1 MTTEAKVGAFVLS
14 SCAVLA
20 FTVIYLLNAQY
31 SGGTVQYR
39 TYLRYAGG
47 LEPGA
52 SVLYGG
58 IDVGRVSAVR
68 PWSSDPTRIEIL
80 LEVKKNTPLNEKS
93 VAKLGFVSVM
103 NNAALSITTGT
114 IDAKRLPPGSAIASQ
129 EAASLDEIAGKL
141 ATVADSA
148 NTLIMQAQ
156 GELNDVS
163 GNMNH
168 LIGNL
173 NMMTGPPNQKKVQ
186 AILDN
191 VDQLL
196 TAERPKIDR
205 LTDQLTKLS
214 EHADDAIQNVNGTVT
229 DLRAPVRQDLAQLQM
244 TLEEA
249 RGLLQSM
256 QVIVKANDY
265 KIDDTMENL
274 REATDNLNQF
284 TNTLKQRPWS
294 LIRTKQ
300 PGDRQVPSN
309 PVNAGGSK

>member
-14 SCAVLA
+14 CFAVVA
-20 FTVIYLLNAQY
+20 FTIIYLLNAHH

-58 IDVGRVSAVR
+58 MNVGKVTAVR
-68 PWSSDPTRIEIL
+68 PWSADPTRIEIL
-80 LEVKKNTPLNEKS
+80 LEVKKDTPLNEKS

-103 NNAALSITTGT
+103 NSAALSITTGT
-114 IDAKRLPPGSAIASQ
+114 IDAKRLPPNSPIPSQ

-141 ATVADSA
+141 AGVADSA
-148 NTLIMQAQ
+148 NALMTQAQ
-156 GELNDVS
+156 GELNEIS
-163 GNMNH
+163 GNVNH
-168 LIGNL
+168 LLANL
-173 NMMTGPPNQKKVQ
+173 DTMTGPRNQKKVQ

-191 VDQLL
+191 IDRVVAD
-196 TAERPKIDR
+196 AKPKIER
-205 LTDQLTKLS
+205 LTDQLTRVTD
-214 EHADDAIQNVNGTVT
+214 HADETIQNVNGTVT
-229 DLRAPVRQDLAQLQM
+229 VLRDPIRKDLAELQS

-256 QVIVKANDY
+256 QVVVRANDY
-265 KIDDTMENL
+265 KIDDTVENL

-284 TNTLKQRPWS
+284 TNSLKQRPWS
-294 LIRTKQ
+294 LVRVKQ
-300 PGDRQVPSN
+300 PEDRQVP
-309 PVNAGGSK
+309 K

>member
-14 SCAVLA
+14 CFAVLA

-47 LEPGA
+47 IAPGA

-58 IDVGRVSAVR
+58 MNVGKVTAVR
-68 PWSSDPTRIEIL
+68 PWTADPTRIEIL
-80 LEVKKNTPLNEKS
+80 LEVKKDTPLNEKS

-103 NNAALSITTGT
+103 NSAALSITTGT
-114 IDAKRLPPGSAIASQ
+114 IDAKRLPPDSTVASQ

-148 NTLIMQAQ
+148 NTLITQAQ
-156 GELNDVS
+156 GELNDIS
-163 GNMNH
+163 GNVNH
-168 LIGNL
+168 LLANL
-173 NMMTGPPNQKKVQ
+173 DTMTGPRNQKKVQ

-191 VDQLL
+191 IDRVVAD
-196 TAERPKIDR
+196 ARPKIER
-205 LTDQLTKLS
+205 LTDQLTRVTD
-214 EHADDAIQNVNGTVT
+214 HADETIQNVNGTVT
-229 DLRAPVRQDLAQLQM
+229 VLRDPMRKDLAELQS

-256 QVIVKANDY
+256 QVIVRANDY
-265 KIDDTMENL
+265 KIDDTVENL

-284 TNTLKQRPWS
+284 TNSLKQRPWS
-294 LIRTKQ
+294 LVRVKQ
-300 PGDRQVPSN
+300 PEDRQVP
-309 PVNAGGSK
+309 K

>member
-14 SCAVLA
+14 CFAVFA
-20 FTVIYLLNAQY
+20 FTIIYLLNAQY

-47 LEPGA
+47 IAPGA

-58 IDVGRVSAVR
+58 MNVGKVTAVR
-68 PWSSDPTRIEIL
+68 PWTADPTRIEIL
-80 LEVKKNTPLNEKS
+80 LEVKKDAPLNEKS

-103 NNAALSITTGT
+103 NSAALSITTGT
-114 IDAKRLPPGSAIASQ
+114 IDAKRLPPDSTIASQ

-148 NTLIMQAQ
+148 NMLITQAQ
-156 GELNDVS
+156 GELNDIS
-163 GNMNH
+163 GNVNH
-168 LIGNL
+168 LLANL
-173 NMMTGPPNQKKVQ
+173 DTMTGPRNQKKVQ

-191 VDQLL
+191 IDRVVAD
-196 TAERPKIDR
+196 ARPKIER
-205 LTDQLTKLS
+205 LTDQLTRVTD
-214 EHADDAIQNVNGTVT
+214 HADETIQNVNGTVT
-229 DLRAPVRQDLAQLQM
+229 VLRDPMRKDLAELQS

-256 QVIVKANDY
+256 QVVVRANDY
-265 KIDDTMENL
+265 KIDDTVENL

-284 TNTLKQRPWS
+284 TNSLKQRPWS
-294 LIRTKQ
+294 LVRVKQ
-300 PGDRQVPSN
+300 PDDRQVP
-309 PVNAGGSK
+309 K

>member
-14 SCAVLA
+14 CVAVLA

-58 IDVGRVSAVR
+58 MNVGRVTAVR
-68 PWSSDPTRIEIL
+68 PWAADPTRIEIL
-80 LEVKKNTPLNEKS
+80 LEIKKDTPLNEKS
-93 VAKLGFVSVM
+93 VAKLGFTSVM
-103 NNAALSITTGT
+103 NSAALSITTGT
-114 IDAKRLPPGSAIASQ
+114 IEAKRIPPNSTVASQ

-141 ATVADSA
+141 AGVADNA
-148 NTLIMQAQ
+148 NMLMTQAQ
-156 GELNDVS
+156 GELNDIS

-168 LIGNL
+168 LLANL
-173 NMMTGPPNQKKVQ
+173 DAMTGPRNQKKVQ
-186 AILDN
+186 TILDN
-191 VDQLL
+191 IDRVVAD
-196 TAERPKIDR
+196 ARPKIER
-205 LTDQLTKLS
+205 LTDQLTRVTD
-214 EHADDAIQNVNGTVT
+214 HADETIQNVNGTVT
-229 DLRAPVRQDLAQLQM
+229 VLRDPMRKDLAELQR

-256 QVIVKANDY
+256 QVVVRANDY
-265 KIDDTMENL
+265 KIDDTVENL

-284 TNTLKQRPWS
+284 TNSLKQRPWS
-294 LIRTKQ
+294 LVRVKQ
-300 PGDRQVPSN
+300 PEDRQVP
-309 PVNAGGSK
+309 K

>member
-14 SCAVLA
+14 CFAVFA
-20 FTVIYLLNAQY
+20 FTIIYLLNAQY

-58 IDVGRVSAVR
+58 MNVGKVTAVR
-68 PWSSDPTRIEIL
+68 PWSADPTRIEIL
-80 LEVKKNTPLNEKS
+80 LEVKKDTPLNEKS

-103 NNAALSITTGT
+103 NSAALSITTGT
-114 IDAKRLPPGSAIASQ
+114 IDAKRLPPDSTVASK

-148 NTLIMQAQ
+148 NTLITQAQ
-156 GELNDVS
+156 GELNDIS
-163 GNMNH
+163 GNVNH
-168 LIGNL
+168 LLANL
-173 NMMTGPPNQKKVQ
+173 DTMTGPRNQKKVQ

-191 VDQLL
+191 IDRVVAD
-196 TAERPKIDR
+196 ARPKIER
-205 LTDQLTKLS
+205 LTDQLTRVTD
-214 EHADDAIQNVNGTVT
+214 HADETIQNVNGTVT
-229 DLRAPVRQDLAQLQM
+229 VLRDPMRKDLAELQS

-256 QVIVKANDY
+256 QVVVRANDY
-265 KIDDTMENL
+265 KIEDTVENL

-284 TNTLKQRPWS
+284 TNSLKQRPWS
-294 LIRTKQ
+294 LVRVKQ
-300 PGDRQVPSN
+300 PEDRQVP
-309 PVNAGGSK
+309 K

>member
-14 SCAVLA
+14 CFAVLA

-31 SGGTVQYR
+31 SGGAVQYR

-58 IDVGRVSAVR
+58 MNVGKVTAVR
-68 PWSSDPTRIEIL
+68 TWAADPTRIEIL
-80 LEVKKNTPLNEKS
+80 LEVKKDTPLNEKS

-103 NNAALSITTGT
+103 NSAALSITTGT
-114 IDAKRLPPGSAIASQ
+114 IDAKRLPPDSTITSK

-148 NTLIMQAQ
+148 NTLITQAQ
-156 GELNDVS
+156 GELNDIS

-168 LIGNL
+168 LLANL
-173 NMMTGPPNQKKVQ
+173 DTMTGPQNQKKVQ

-191 VDQLL
+191 IDRLVAD
-196 TAERPKIDR
+196 ERPKIAR
-205 LTDQLTKLS
+205 LTDQLAKVS
-214 EHADDAIQNVNGTVT
+214 EHADDTIQNVNGTVT
-229 DLRAPVRQDLAQLQM
+229 DLRAPMRKDLAELQV

-249 RGLLQSM
+249 KGLLQSVQM
-256 QVIVKANDY
+256 IVRANDY
-265 KIDDTMENL
+265 KINDTVESL

-284 TNTLKQRPWS
+284 TNSLKQRPWS
-294 LIRTKQ
+294 LVRVKQ
-300 PGDRQVPSN
+300 PEDRQVP
-309 PVNAGGSK
+309 K

>member
-1 MTTEAKVGAFVLS
+1 MTTEAKVGAFVLG
-14 SCAVLA
+14 CFAVLA

-31 SGGTVQYR
+31 RGGTVQYR

-58 IDVGRVSAVR
+58 MNVGKVTAVR
-68 PWSSDPTRIEIL
+68 PWAADPTRIEIL

-103 NNAALSITTGT
+103 NSAALSITTGT
-114 IDAKRLPPGSAIASQ
+114 IDAKRLPPDSTVASQ

-148 NTLIMQAQ
+148 NTLITQAR

-168 LIGNL
+168 LLANL
-173 NMMTGPPNQKKVQ
+173 DTMTGPGNQKKVQ
-186 AILDN
+186 SILDN
-191 VDQLL
+191 VDRL
-196 TAERPKIDR
+196 AAEERPKIDR
-205 LTDQLTKLS
+205 LTDQLVRVS
-214 EHADDAIQNVNGTVT
+214 EHADATIQNVNGTVT
-229 DLRAPVRQDLAQLQM
+229 DLHAPMRKDLAELQT

-249 RGLLQSM
+249 KGLLQSM
-256 QVIVKANDY
+256 QVIVRANDF
-265 KIDDTMENL
+265 KIGDTVENL

-284 TNTLKQRPWS
+284 TNSLKQRPWS

-300 PGDRQVPSN
+300 PGDRQVP
-309 PVNAGGSK
+309 K